1 MKRSAK
7 SGERH
12 RQRHKFVQALN
23 AMDGSWVR
31 FLQDKDILDINY
43 SDLYTGLWAAE
54 VPVRKQEAL
63 LLMRHLSPQTAKKY
77 LDNAVAKG
85 LIVEL
90 PDPSDGRAKLIA
102 LSPDLKRR
110 LEDFFDNAIE
120 IFRKAL
126 T

>member
-1 MKRSAK
+1 MKKSSKSA
-7 SGERH
+7 ERH
-12 RQRHKFVQALN
+12 HRRHKFVQALN
-23 AMDGSWVR
+23 AMDGTWVR

-54 VPVRKQEAL
+54 APLRKQEAL

-77 LDNAVAKG
+77 LDNAIAKG
-85 LIVEL
+85 LLVEL

-102 LSPDLKRR
+102 LSPDLKAR

-126 T
+126 M

>member
-7 SGERH
+7 PDERH

-54 VPVRKQEAL
+54 TPVRKQEAL

-102 LSPDLKRR
+102 LSPDLKSR

-126 T
+126 A

>member
-1 MKRSAK
+1 MKSN
-7 SGERH
+7 ERH
-12 RQRHKFVQALN
+12 QQRHKFVQALN
-23 AMDGSWVR
+23 AMDGTWVR
-31 FLQDKDILDINY
+31 FLRDKDILDINY
-43 SDLYTGLWAAE
+43 SDLYTGLWATGE
-54 VPVRKQEAL
+54 PLRKQEAL
-63 LLMRHLSPQTAKKY
+63 LLMRHLSLQTAKKY
-77 LDNAVAKG
+77 LDNAIAKG